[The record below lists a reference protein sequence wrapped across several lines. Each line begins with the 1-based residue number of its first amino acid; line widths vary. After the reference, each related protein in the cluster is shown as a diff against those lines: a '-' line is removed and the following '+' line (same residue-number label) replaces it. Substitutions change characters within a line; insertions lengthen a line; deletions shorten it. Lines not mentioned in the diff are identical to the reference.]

1 MGLRRGLPIDT
12 DTVTVTG
19 LFLHG
24 VPQISV
30 CCTGDY
36 KTRPDLRG
44 IRMCSRHGVCLQ
56 LAPECT
62 ECRGYPRRQD
72 GIATR
77 SAVEL

>member
-1 MGLRRGLPIDT
+1 
-12 DTVTVTG
+12 VTG
-19 LFLHG
+19 LSLHG

-36 KTRPDLRG
+36 KKLDQIMRG

-56 LAPECT
+56 LAQNAPSAVVN
-62 ECRGYPRRQD
+62 PRRQD

-77 SAVEL
+77 SRWSCDGL